1 MNNSDNSGVN
11 TIILVVILG
20 FIIFGLVWFFGGGVV
35 EPKQDGVNVELNI
48 PAGENTGATQ
58 E

>member
-20 FIIFGLVWFFGGGVV
+20 FIIFGLVWFFEGGVE
-35 EPKQDGVNVELNI
+35 EPKQEGFNVDVTLPATLND
-48 PAGENTGATQ
+48 TQ
-58 E
+58 NE

>member
-20 FIIFGLVWFFGGGVV
+20 LIIFGLVWFFRGGVE
-35 EPKQDGVNVELNI
+35 EPKQEGFNVDVTL
-48 PAGENTGATQ
+48 PATQ
-58 E
+58 NDTENQ

>member
-20 FIIFGLVWFFGGGVV
+20 LIIFGLVWFFRGGV
-35 EPKQDGVNVELNI
+35 EGPKQERFNVDVTL
-48 PAGENTGATQ
+48 PATQ
-58 E
+58 NDTKNQ